1 MPDTQIDFKE
11 RLQILKE
18 NADSQRKIMFE
29 KLIESKIA
37 NVGSNNKEEPILL
50 NKVNV
55 FLFWKIRVENNINF
69 LMI

>member
-55 FLFWKIRVENNINF
+55 FLF
-69 LMI
+69 